1 MALRPNVARLRD
13 QLLRAKVIDEL
24 QMRSAIAHLEQWGG
38 RLPTVLVEMGFCD
51 EAELTNTLGEVL
63 RLPTMHLGMVHHDKG
78 ALSKVSA
85 DFCDEHGVFPVSL
98 QGRTATVA
106 MADPTEVDTIDT
118 LAAKLNARVQ
128 VVVAGETEIRN
139 AINRHYRGLGPTT
152 QPNRARTA
160 FTAEIPAASN
170 SAPRA
175 APAPSVVGEDEIELD
190 TSAPPEPG
198 AAAAAAR
205 TRDWMSRPPSA
216 NTMLDEFFDEGAEAK
231 TDGFTPEELKRLE
244 AARLNQEKT
253 AAILRALQA
262 LLTEKGYLG

>member
-1 MALRPNVARLRD
+1 MALRPNVTRLKD
-13 QLLRAKVIDEL
+13 QLLKAKVVDEL
-24 QMRSAIAHLEQWGG
+24 QMRSALAHLEQWGG
-38 RLPTVLVEMGFCD
+38 RLPAVLVEMGFCD
-51 EAELTNTLGEVL
+51 EEELTTKLGEIL

-78 ALSKVSA
+78 ALSKVEPE
-85 DFCDEHGVFPVSL
+85 FCDEHGVFPVNL

-106 MADPTEVDTIDT
+106 MADPTAVDTIDL

-128 VVVAGETEIRN
+128 VAVAGESEIRN
-139 AINRHYRGLGPTT
+139 AINKHYRGLAAAA

-160 FTAEIPAASN
+160 FTAEVPVASS

-175 APAPSVVGEDEIELD
+175 APPPSVVGEDEIELD

-198 AAAAAAR
+198 AAPAGPS
-205 TRDWMSRPPSA
+205 RDWMNRPPSA

-231 TDGFTPEELKRLE
+231 TEGFTPEELKRLE
-244 AARLNQEKT
+244 AARDNQLKT
-253 AAILRALQA
+253 AAILRALQS